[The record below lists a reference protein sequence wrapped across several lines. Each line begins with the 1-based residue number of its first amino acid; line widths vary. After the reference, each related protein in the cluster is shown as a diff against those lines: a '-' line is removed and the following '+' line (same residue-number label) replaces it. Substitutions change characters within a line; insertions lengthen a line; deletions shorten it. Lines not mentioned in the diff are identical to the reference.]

1 MEIKK
6 TRLECVEKL
15 TYKAMGG
22 IDHGEWLNDD
32 VINMY
37 IELMEKTFAKDSQF
51 KLLNSFF
58 ATTTLNK
65 KENMIERYLK
75 KKAIDRSYV
84 LLMPVNDRNHWYFAK
99 FTPTTI
105 TVYDSLKKSAE
116 IYLEN
121 TIFKNA
127 LKFGKSLYGE

>member
-1 MEIKK
+1 M
-6 TRLECVEKL
+6 EKL

-37 IELMEKTFAKDSQF
+37 IELMEKALARESQF

-75 KKAIDRSYV
+75 KKAIDRAFL

-99 FTPTTI
+99 FTPTAI
-105 TVYDSLKKSAE
+105 IVYDSLKKNAE
-116 IYLEN
+116 LYLDN
-121 TIFKNA
+121 PIFKNA
-127 LKFGKSLYGE
+127 LKFGKSLYGQ